1 MQVGDLVKVNAKYNR
16 VKIGLVVE
24 VATKIPNSCNGSG
37 ALYGYRVQP
46 VDGTRPILAL
56 PQDMEIVNE
65 SR

>member
-1 MQVGDLVKVNAKYNR
+1 MRVGDLVKVKAKYNR

-24 VATKIPNSCNGSG
+24 VATYNGSG
-37 ALYGYRVQP
+37 GVYGYIVKP
-46 VDGTRPILAL
+46 VDGSRPIIAE